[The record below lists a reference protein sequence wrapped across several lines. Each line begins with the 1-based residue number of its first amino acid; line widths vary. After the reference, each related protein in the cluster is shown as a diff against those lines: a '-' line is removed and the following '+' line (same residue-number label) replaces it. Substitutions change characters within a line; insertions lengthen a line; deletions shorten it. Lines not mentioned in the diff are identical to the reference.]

1 MQQSQNTKTNKKI
14 DKTDVILTDEQN
26 NGSYFILCGNNLNS
40 I

>member
-14 DKTDVILTDEQN
+14 DKTDVVLIDEQN
-26 NGSYFILCGNNLNS
+26 NGSYFILYGNNLS